1 MERDGKLCQ
10 GVLPRGIINNLHPET
25 ALHSLQS
32 GSTTIICFAYSFPSP
47 SGPVPQRWGPFFQP
61 VLSFRPWFACGM
73 SPWPADHSLPGALE
87 SGRCGF
93 GSSLT
98 FTCGF
103 TTLGRLLSFFK
114 LHLLFLFHP
123 HLSCAVQL
131 DGHCPMGLLTCEPM
145 KIKLRIQ
152 FPSGTSVFPGFG
164 SKERAVQKR
173 VLPAPG
179 SLWRALVC
187 EGKHCHPWSLM

>member
-73 SPWPADHSLPGALE
+73 SPWPADHSLPGAPE
-87 SGRCGF
+87 AGRCGF
-93 GSSLT
+93 GSPLT
-98 FTCGF
+98 FTGVYD
-103 TTLGRLLSFFK
+103 LGQVAELLQTSSAFSFS
-114 LHLLFLFHP
+114 P
-123 HLSCAVQL
+123 
-131 DGHCPMGLLTCEPM
+131 T
-145 KIKLRIQ
+145 
-152 FPSGTSVFPGFG
+152 
-164 SKERAVQKR
+164 
-173 VLPAPG
+173 
-179 SLWRALVC
+179 
-187 EGKHCHPWSLM
+187 SLMCCPT